1 MSKILQI
8 ELVLNINLGFLS
20 KLFEYKKIEKDLIYD
35 CLNIK
40 IFLLTNFDKNMK
52 KEFYLQRQVIFNAF
66 VNDSHRLL
74 KEYFFKQ
81 NSFNFDVFIKV
92 IKIKGLSLLL
102 EFFMHCGKN
111 IDDLSLIL
119 SQILTPK
126 MLNLK
131 ANDFIEHERVYFIF
145 MQD

>member
-1 MSKILQI
+1 M
-8 ELVLNINLGFLS
+8 
-20 KLFEYKKIEKDLIYD
+20 
-35 CLNIK
+35 
-40 IFLLTNFDKNMK
+40 
-52 KEFYLQRQVIFNAF
+52 
-66 VNDSHRLL
+66 
-74 KEYFFKQ
+74 
-81 NSFNFDVFIKV
+81 
-92 IKIKGLSLLL
+92 LL

-145 MQD
+145 MQDLIEKNPLKIDIPRNSVVNAIDLKFIDHQILDLFENKNIFDML